1 VKALG
6 QVSWLLLQFGPWTTL
21 PTMLEFHGPGT
32 SYTKSYFLKILGQ
45 GQGRGREMLPPRGR
59 VLFFFPWPPGMWD
72 LSFWSGIK
80 PTPSAVEVQS
90 PNQWT
95 TREVL
100 EAEFLS
106 IPVPDVF
113 QEKYAHTG
121 HSLPQLWNAVQP
133 LPVEPPTPGTGD
145 PAGHSQRS
153 PAVTWSWLEAWLD
166 VFCLDDLRW
175 IA

>member
-1 VKALG
+1 MKALG
-6 QVSWLLLQFGPWTTL
+6 QVSWLLLQFVPWTIL
-21 PTMLEFHGPGT
+21 PTTLEFHGDGA
-32 SYTKSYFLKILGQ
+32 SSTKSYLRSWA
-45 GQGRGREMLPPRGR
+45 RGRAGEGKCRLQEAEFY
-59 VLFFFPWPPGMWD
+59 FFSPGHLAREILVSDQGSNPHPLQW
-72 LSFWSGIK
+72 K
-80 PTPSAVEVQS
+80 CS

-100 EAEFLS
+100 EAEFSS

-113 QEKYAHTG
+113 QQKYAHIG

-133 LPVEPPTPGTGD
+133 LPAPGTGD

-153 PAVTWSWLEAWLD
+153 PAVTWSWLEAQLPL
-166 VFCLDDLRW
+166 FCLDDLRW